1 MATVSTIPGNGNVMS
16 LLYRSSS
23 WSIQLTGDVT
33 ADTFV
38 AQLVASSTITL
49 GTSATYDATYDTT
62 TVVITL
68 STPQA
73 LTLSLGT
80 YTWNI
85 TQTTSGNTRTVAQ
98 GEWAV
103 VSGNVVFNPPLVGY
117 PSGPFNFNSIYWNN
131 GTNPT
136 GASTGQSGTNYIP
149 YVDSGGRM
157 RVGASDGL
165 VVSANATAPTDDV
178 SGTVFRMVGT
188 DATAPFE
195 LLDSFASTASSL
207 MRRANGTNAAKSALL
222 AAQVIGLWGARG
234 YGATGYSSGSRV
246 VMRFAAAENWT
257 DSAQGTFI
265 EMAVTPIGSTTLT
278 GVSRIGDNGIRSTN
292 VGANVASAGT
302 ITPTGPVFHVT
313 GVAAIATINVPS
325 NALASPMIT
334 IIPDGI
340 FTWTTAG
347 NIALAGTAVV
357 NKAVSFYYDSGTSKW
372 YPSYV

>member
-33 ADTFV
+33 ADIFV
-38 AQLVASSTITL
+38 AELVASTTITL
-49 GTSATYDATYDTT
+49 GTSATYDSTYDTT

-80 YTWNI
+80 YTWSI
-85 TQTTSGNTRTVAQ
+85 TQTTSGNTRPVAQ

-117 PSGPFNFNSIYWNN
+117 PSGPFNFNSIYWNG
-131 GTNPT
+131 GTNST
-136 GASTGQSGTNYIP
+136 GASTGQDGTNYIP

-157 RVGASDGL
+157 RVGATDGL
-165 VVSANATAPTDDV
+165 VVSTNATAPTDDIT
-178 SGTVFRMVGT
+178 GTVIRAVGV
-188 DATAPFE
+188 DGQNASIA
-195 LLDSFASTASSL
+195 LDSFNFQSTFVQ
-207 MRRANGTNAAKSALL
+207 RRANGTNASKSNLL
-222 AAQVIGLWGARG
+222 ATNIIGVWGVRG
-234 YGATGYSSGSRV
+234 YVLTGYTGANRGAIQFKAPADWSDTSQPTTV
-246 VMRFAAAENWT
+246 ET
-257 DSAQGTFI
+257 LL
-265 EMAVTPIGSTTLT
+265 TPRGST
-278 GVSRIGDNGIRSTN
+278 GAVMVKKINDIGINSYVAGS
-292 VGANVASAGT
+292 AVASAVS
-302 ITPTGPVFHVT
+302 ITPTGPIFHVT
-313 GVAAIATINVPS
+313 GVAAIATIVAPLDS
-325 NALASPMIT
+325 LQTSQIT

-357 NKAVSFYYDSGTSKW
+357 SKALSFYYDSGTSKW